1 MRAGVRERLLM
12 VHFYLILTILFWA
25 IGQTL
30 LKAGLSRTSPVDG
43 FIACG
48 VAGFAAG
55 LPLFYLLR
63 ANPAFV
69 PVFDP
74 VFPYMAI
81 SVWAALCYLTFYYA
95 IDAGEL
101 AVASALYGTCP
112 IWTALFAVSFLG
124 ETLTVRQWSAIIA
137 VVAGIMLLSYEC
149 ARSGA
154 QNDKKAA
161 VSGRKWWMI
170 VFIAVSAAAITGI
183 ADSVTKLVAINQSPA
198 THLIYYWGGQI
209 VIGIFIKA
217 GLERSKFSISGIFD
231 KYLLSGMFIM
241 NLGAICFVTSMTTNQ
256 VSLVEAFTSS
266 YIVLPAIASWLFF
279 GERFTLVKAIS
290 VLVIVT
296 GVTVLSLG

>member
-1 MRAGVRERLLM
+1 M
-12 VHFYLILTILFWA
+12 VHLYLILTILFWA

-30 LKAGLSRTSPVDG
+30 LKMGLSRTSPVDG

-55 LPLFYLLR
+55 LPVFYIMR
-63 ANPAFV
+63 ANQAFV

-101 AVASALYGTCP
+101 SVASALYGSCP

-124 ETLTVRQWSAIIA
+124 ETLSGRQWAAIIA
-137 VVAGIMLLSYEC
+137 VVAGIMMLAYEC
-149 ARSGA
+149 ARLNSQDAA
-154 QNDKKAA
+154 QKS
-161 VSGRKWWMI
+161 VSRGKWWMI
-170 VFIAVSAAAITGI
+170 VFIAVSSAAITGI
-183 ADSVTKLVAINQSPA
+183 ADSVTKLVAMNQSPA
-198 THLIYYWGGQI
+198 THLIYYWSGQI
-209 VIGIFIKA
+209 VIGLIMKT
-217 GLERSKFSISGIFD
+217 GLERSKFRLHGIFD

-256 VSLVEAFTSS
+256 VSVVEAFTSS
-266 YIVLPAIASWLFF
+266 YIAIPAIISWLFL
-279 GERFTLVKAIS
+279 GERFTKIKALS
-290 VLVIVT
+290 LLVIAV
-296 GVTVLSLG
+296 GVTVLALG